1 MVKRNIV
8 VFLLFFFLLGG
19 VLLEQKYIDD
29 SFINMKTEVLSL
41 QQNIKEENLSDSKQ
55 KINSIKK
62 YWDDREFVLSLFV
75 DYKDIDQIG
84 KQIKLIE
91 AHLQNVDFELAFV
104 ECELLFHIVKTYYNT
119 VGFDWQNI
127 I

>member
-19 VLLEQKYIDD
+19 VLLEQNYIDE

-41 QQNIKEENLSDSKQ
+41 QQNIKDESLSNSKQ

-127 I
+127 V

>member
-41 QQNIKEENLSDSKQ
+41 QQNIKEENLSNSKQ